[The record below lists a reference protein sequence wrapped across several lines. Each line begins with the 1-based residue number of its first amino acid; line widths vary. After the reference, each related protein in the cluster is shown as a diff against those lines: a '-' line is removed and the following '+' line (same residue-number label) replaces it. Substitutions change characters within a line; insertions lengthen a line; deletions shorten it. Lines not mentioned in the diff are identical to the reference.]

1 MRRYTLIIVV
11 TPVTRAL
18 PLLVAVALA
27 ASCASAGTVFERE
40 PPPVVTASPSPAP
53 TATPVPTATPRP
65 TPTAAPDWSKDPVA
79 ADDPAVLAE
88 QLVMVEQAIRDPKVT
103 GAHLVWMGHLEQL
116 VYSRL
121 ADYPDWKDQVLAG
134 LTEKQRAAVAAS
146 LAAGKELRTLS
157 GPVPKDLPDWQI
169 VEPAS
174 PEQLLSYY
182 REAEAKYGVP
192 WYYLAS
198 INLVESR
205 MGRIRGLST
214 AGAQGPMQ
222 FIAPTWASYGEG
234 DVNDP
239 HAAIVAAG
247 RYLKAAGAPG
257 DMAKALY
264 AYNHAEAYV
273 NAIAGYAE
281 VMKADPDAFR
291 GYYGWQVYYPTKDG
305 PILLKVGWKKD

>member
-1 MRRYTLIIVV
+1 MV

-18 PLLVAVALA
+18 PLLVTVALA
-27 ASCASAGTVFERE
+27 ASCASAGTVVEKE
-40 PPPVVTASPSPAP
+40 PAPIVTASPSPAP
-53 TATPVPTATPRP
+53 TASSAPTATPQP
-65 TPTAAPDWSKDPVA
+65 TPSPAPDWSKDPVA
-79 ADDPAVLAE
+79 ADDPALLAQ
-88 QLVMVEQAIRDPKVT
+88 QLAMVERAIRDPEVT

-222 FIAPTWASYGEG
+222 FIASTWASYGEG

-239 HAAIVAAG
+239 HAAILAAG
-247 RYLKAAGAPG
+247 KYLKVAGAPG
-257 DMAKALY
+257 DMTKALY
-264 AYNHAEAYV
+264 SYNHAEAYV
-273 NAIAGYAE
+273 NAITGYAE

-305 PILLKVGWKKD
+305 PILLKVGWKKP